1 MSLDHLLISVRKI
14 DVQANKVVMFVANCS
29 FYSVVEKQMNVV
41 ISDGPLFIYKRF
53 QEIYSILILGD
64 EQNVVVPISNSIK
77 FTCDLSLL
85 LLEHEGEDFAAILLD
100 EAECKLNAADADHPR
115 LSSLSVSAA
124 ASSLPFA
131 ASLCSSNLSS
141 SSSSLVG
148 TVCRNKQFRSRNA
161 FDNHLH
167 QSWQQ
172 HNEEVQLQQH
182 EQKTTTEAAVLAN
195 ACQTAE
201 RKNGGDEEKLS
212 KITPQN
218 IGNENDAILSIE
230 SDSDEDEAEAEQQQ
244 GDNGA
249 KKDNGIL
256 PNECLFCGHKSDI
269 WEENVVHMIEQHG
282 FRFPDSPF
290 RTDVLGLLTYLGF
303 KVGVG
308 LTCIG
313 CQCLRFRSLAAL
325 RKHMRDSNHC
335 NFSFQSRH
343 EVVDGKRKRLRKE

>member
-1 MSLDHLLISVRKI
+1 MR
-14 DVQANKVVMFVANCS
+14 VM
-29 FYSVVEKQMNVV
+29 EKHV
-41 ISDGPLFIYKRF
+41 
-53 QEIYSILILGD
+53 
-64 EQNVVVPISNSIK
+64 
-77 FTCDLSLL
+77 
-85 LLEHEGEDFAAILLD
+85 
-100 EAECKLNAADADHPR
+100 NAADADHPR

-182 EQKTTTEAAVLAN
+182 EQQTITEAAVLAN

-201 RKNGGDEEKLS
+201 RKMAATKKNCPKLHRKTLATKMMRFCQS
-212 KITPQN
+212 KVTVMKMKRSSSRETMAPKKTCR
-218 IGNENDAILSIE
+218 
-230 SDSDEDEAEAEQQQ
+230 SDRSSY
-244 GDNGA
+244 
-249 KKDNGIL
+249 NGIL

-269 WEENVVHMIEQHG
+269 WQENVVHMIEQHG

-335 NFSFQSRH
+335 NFCFQSRH
-343 EVVDGKRKRLRKE
+343 EVALDYFKRKGLREE